1 MNNKTYKVQ
10 SILKEF
16 GKYNINLL
24 IETKSKNFEI
34 NFKKNTIPHLLG
46 LQYTNTEKEQK
57 RGWELIK
64 MVFDNNLS
72 DQEILNIVE
81 KNDNSKYHNQR
92 DSVEKRIN
100 TFEEFMKNLEKGIL
114 VEKDLEKK
122 IDLNYFLIQNKEKE
136 IMHLGIMSSDNG
148 ALLVEYD
155 TIDKKGKDILKTYFL
170 RYDNNYYKN
179 TNIFEKVKSIKV
191 FNEQQEEYLPFS
203 FDEKKQAKLDE
214 VAKIDKNYDYHEALN
229 KSIEEIKKEKKVFM
243 NLNNLKKAII
253 NYRNCEFIESHK
265 YEDFDKLYTD
275 LKHIPLAYTTT
286 PDEMHD
292 IQYELNIIDATATQY
307 VDNKPITVEHFRLG
321 NMSEQQAIDC
331 MTKMME
337 CSDFDDLVR
346 VDEKDL
352 KKALNLEID
361 DDGNFYKSLEKDTQ
375 KSKGTVVLDDDWER

>member
-16 GKYNINLL
+16 GKYNMNLL
-24 IETKSKNFEI
+24 IETKNKNFEI
-34 NFKKNTIPHLLG
+34 NFNKYVIPHLLG
-46 LQYTNTEKEQK
+46 LQYMGEKKLKGYECLRMIK
-57 RGWELIK
+57 RY
-64 MVFDNNLS
+64 NLS

-155 TIDKKGKDILKTYFL
+155 TIDKKEKDILKTYFL

-203 FDEKKQAKLDE
+203 FDTEKQAKLDE

-229 KSIEEIKKEKKVFM
+229 KPIEEIKKEKQAFI

-253 NYRNCEFIESHK
+253 DYYNYEFSDAYD
-265 YEDFDKLYTD
+265 YEDFDKLYPD
-275 LKHIPLAYTTT
+275 LNHIPLAYTDT
-286 PDEMHD
+286 PDGMHE
-292 IQYELNIIDATATQY
+292 IQYELNLNDKVGIQY
-307 VDNKPITVEHFRLG
+307 VDDIPIRIDSFKYE
-321 NMSEQQAIDC
+321 NMSEQETIDYI
-331 MTKMME
+331 TE
-337 CSDFDDLVR
+337 LIETSSFDDLVF
-346 VDEKDL
+346 VEENDL
-352 KKALNLEID
+352 KKSLGLEID
-361 DDGNFYKSLEKDTQ
+361 DDGNFYKSLEKDTN
-375 KSKGTVVLDDDWER
+375 KSKEIDDNWER

>member
-203 FDEKKQAKLDE
+203 FDTEKQSKLDE

-229 KSIEEIKKEKKVFM
+229 KPIEEIKKEKQAFI

-253 NYRNCEFIESHK
+253 DYRNSEFADIYE
-265 YEDFDKLYTD
+265 YEDFDKLYPD

-286 PDEMHD
+286 PDGMHE
-292 IQYELNIIDATATQY
+292 IQYELNLNDKVGIQY
-307 VDNKPITVEHFRLG
+307 VDDIPIRVDYFKDE
-321 NMSEQQAIDC
+321 NMSDQQAIDH
-331 MTKMME
+331 MTEAMV
-337 CSDFDDLVR
+337 CSSFDDLVF
-346 VDEKDL
+346 VEENDL
-352 KKALNLEID
+352 KKSLGLEID
-361 DDGNFYKSLEKDTQ
+361 DDGNFYKPLEKDTN

>member
-16 GKYNINLL
+16 GKYNMNLL
-24 IETKSKNFEI
+24 IETKNKNFEI
-34 NFKKNTIPHLLG
+34 NFNKYVIPHLLG
-46 LQYTNTEKEQK
+46 LQYMGEKKLKGYECLRIVK
-57 RGWELIK
+57 RY
-64 MVFDNNLS
+64 NLS

-114 VEKDLEKK
+114 VEKDPKRGIEV
-122 IDLNYFLIQNKEKE
+122 NYFLIQNKEKE

-155 TIDKKGKDILKTYFL
+155 TLTKNEKDILKTYL
-170 RYDNNYYKN
+170 IEYNNDKYFKN

-203 FDEKKQAKLDE
+203 FDTEKQAKLDE
-214 VAKIDKNYDYHEALN
+214 VTKIDKNYDYHEALN

-307 VDNKPITVEHFRLG
+307 VDNKPITVEHFKYE

-361 DDGNFYKSLEKDTQ
+361 DDGNFYKSLEKNTQ